1 MSSCDSCQHTWRMTN
16 IRYGFIVFEKCAETA
31 EVRSYFAD
39 DETWDEYREDDL
51 LWSITENAQTIRFDL
66 ACEVC
71 GRVVSFDDLMGI
83 LYCTECLDDCPVA
96 GLQRDLAS
104 EKTWVMV
111 AFGFL
116 PKGAEGFPE
125 PKLEALSAYFNQR
138 RDTARSR
145 IRFVP
150 YDWIERF
157 ADCKGDFI
165 HDVGMLSL
173 EPQDRKPLLGA
184 E

>member
-1 MSSCDSCQHTWRMTN
+1 MSN
-16 IRYGFIVFEKCAETA
+16 VRYGFIVFEKCAETE

-39 DETWDEYREDDL
+39 DETWDEYREDGRQ
-51 LWSITENAQTIRFDL
+51 WSIIENAQTIRFDL
-66 ACEVC
+66 ACEDC
-71 GRVVSFDDLMGI
+71 GHVEPFDDLMGL

-96 GLQRDLAS
+96 RLQRELEA
-104 EKTWVMV
+104 EKTWLMV

-116 PKGAEGFPE
+116 PRGAEEYPAS
-125 PKLEALSAYFNQR
+125 KLEALTAYFNQR
-138 RDTARSR
+138 RDITRSR

-150 YDWIERF
+150 YDWIKRF
-157 ADCKGDFI
+157 ADCKGEFI